1 MIKPI
6 VAALALIAMP
16 AAAQQ
21 ATPVS
26 ATPAAPPAPTPAPP
40 YGTPITLAEAQRL
53 VDRALAAGRARG
65 LRIAVAVVEPGAS
78 LVAFA
83 RMDDTQYGSILVA
96 QEKAGSAARFRT
108 ATAMMAKAV
117 LDGRV
122 TTLAL
127 PGALPIAGGRP
138 IIVGGKIIGAIG
150 VSGASSAEDDEIA
163 LAALAGAN

>member
-1 MIKPI
+1 MMNMMCA
-6 VAALALIAMP
+6 VVALAATP

-21 ATPVS
+21 AAPVPAAPA
-26 ATPAAPPAPTPAPP
+26 ATPAPAPAPP

-53 VDRALAAGRARG
+53 VDRALTAGRVRG
-65 LRIAVAVVEPGAS
+65 LRIAVAVVEPSAS

-83 RMDDTQYGSILVA
+83 RLDDTQYGSILVA
-96 QEKAGSAARFRT
+96 QEKAGTAARFRT
-108 ATAMMAKAV
+108 ATAVMAKAV

-127 PGALPIAGGRP
+127 PGAVPIAGGRP

-150 VSGASSAEDDEIA
+150 ISGATSAEDDEIA
-163 LAALAGAN
+163 GEALAGLR